1 MRRGPWAKIFH
12 DAWRHSKQ
20 NSLSQKAE
28 LAWYRMLSWCAESGT
43 DGSFDRAQFGVVCGF
58 RCGPRTL
65 AELVKARLVEELDGG
80 RYVMHDYLDHN
91 ITHADWRRKQGSE
104 AAKKRRQR
112 SSDCQNVP
120 PGHLSEFQ
128 NVPPGH
134 LQMSPRDI
142 GRDICQ
148 KSDLSPRDAPSLL
161 DPAPRVGATGGS
173 YTRDSYSG
181 EETIAYE
188 HEREPLS
195 TLDVLRSTRG
205 PR

>member
-43 DGSFDRAQFGVVCGF
+43 DGIFDRAQFGVVCGF

-65 AELVKARLVEELDGG
+65 SELVKAGLVEELDEGK
-80 RYVMHDYLDHN
+80 YAMHDYLDHN
-91 ITHADWRRKQGSE
+91 IRHEDWRRKQASD
-104 AAKKRRQR
+104 AARKRRQR
-112 SSDCQNVP
+112 DNVP
-120 PGHLSEFQ
+120 PGHLSEMQ

-142 GRDICQ
+142 QGDICQ
-148 KSDLSPRDAPSLL
+148 NRDLSPRDAPLLL
-161 DPAPRVGATGGS
+161 DPAPREGATRGS
-173 YTRDSYSG
+173 YYDRSYSG
-181 EETIAYE
+181 EETFAYE
-188 HEREPLS
+188 HERERDPLS

-205 PR
+205 TR